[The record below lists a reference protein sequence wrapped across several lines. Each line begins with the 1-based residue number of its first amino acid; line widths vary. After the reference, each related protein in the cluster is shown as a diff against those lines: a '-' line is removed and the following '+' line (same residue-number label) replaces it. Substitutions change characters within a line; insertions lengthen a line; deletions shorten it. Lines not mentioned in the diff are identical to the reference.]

1 MHSVSVQGEAGAG
14 FPCKGHRGIWCER
27 ECSQTLLCGYMSLL
41 SSCINKLYTVSAYN
55 MCTYTRLVRGNG
67 KNKEELKIEENNQ

>member
-14 FPCKGHRGIWCER
+14 FPCKEHRGIWCER

-67 KNKEELKIEENNQ
+67 KNKGELKIEENNQ